1 MSHGII
7 LGGRNY
13 LLAPLPPVIRGA
25 VCRANC
31 SLVPLVIA
39 AGLWDKGDLH
49 ISFVPG
55 NQTIF
60 NTPLSAELCGKQ
72 RDGVTM
78 LVFIFEWADISSRR
92 RRLRWGTRANR
103 QQGRKSKSDGE
114 EEDGGPALMS
124 ALMSAHVFTVVVGG
138 AISVGLALRAK
149 VRFVS
154 DYGSTSEMTRC
165 SEIPHGYL
173 ANEMG
178 TGTEFEW
185 KAAQTIPN

>member
-25 VCRANC
+25 VCRLNC

-55 NQTIF
+55 NQTVF

-72 RDGVTM
+72 SDGATT
-78 LVFIFEWADISSRR
+78 LVFIFERADISSRR
-92 RRLRWGTRANR
+92 RRLRWGTRATR
-103 QQGRKSKSDGE
+103 QQGRKSKSDRE
-114 EEDGGPALMS
+114 EEDGGVPALMSALTS
-124 ALMSAHVFTVVVGG
+124 ALMSAHVSQLLWAGPYVLG
-138 AISVGLALRAK
+138 
-149 VRFVS
+149 
-154 DYGSTSEMTRC
+154 
-165 SEIPHGYL
+165 
-173 ANEMG
+173 
-178 TGTEFEW
+178 
-185 KAAQTIPN
+185 